1 MPKSKIQLNK
11 ELIQLGEVLFLLYG
25 DTSCHIQGLYSD
37 IYDLIIM
44 QHGKVGFM
52 LIVTGDKHL
61 VREL

>member
-25 DTSCHIQGLYSD
+25 DTSCHRQGLYSD
-37 IYDLIIM
+37 IYDLVIM
-44 QHGKVGFM
+44 QNGKVGFM